1 MNRIRGLDVGPLEI
15 GKDYKLEGHVSCFFE
30 EMETGEGT
38 LVVVLLLQPLI
49 WD

>member
-1 MNRIRGLDVGPLEI
+1 MMLDRW
-15 GKDYKLEGHVSCFFE
+15 KLEKIISLRGTYPVFFE

-38 LVVVLLLQPLI
+38 MVVVLLLQPLI